1 MIQSQ
6 KKYRKTDV
14 QTALHINSPLF
25 RKSVYAPQHNDL
37 VFEKNLM
44 RANAV
49 DFKNCNVGVVDFVKP
64 ELVPVLVV
72 INCAEGTSSGAG
84 ASMTAACAV

>member
-1 MIQSQ
+1 MIVLLLFLQ
-6 KKYRKTDV
+6 KQKLANAIY
-14 QTALHINSPLF
+14 LF
-25 RKSVYAPQHNDL
+25 GLGTLLFIDL

-72 INCAEGTSSGAG
+72 INCTEGTSSGSG